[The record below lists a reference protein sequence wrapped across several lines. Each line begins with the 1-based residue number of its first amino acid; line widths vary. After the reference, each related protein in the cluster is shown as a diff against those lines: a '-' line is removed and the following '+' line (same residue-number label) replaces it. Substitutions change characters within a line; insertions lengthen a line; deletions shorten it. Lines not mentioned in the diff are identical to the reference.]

1 MNIFNVTNDQGLV
14 IQTTNQRSAFRV
26 ANSAKCET
34 TIKTIKIPNDTR
46 RRN

>member
-1 MNIFNVTNDQGLV
+1 MNIFNVINERGLI

-34 TIKTIKIPNDTR
+34 TIKTIKIPNETR
-46 RRN
+46 RCN